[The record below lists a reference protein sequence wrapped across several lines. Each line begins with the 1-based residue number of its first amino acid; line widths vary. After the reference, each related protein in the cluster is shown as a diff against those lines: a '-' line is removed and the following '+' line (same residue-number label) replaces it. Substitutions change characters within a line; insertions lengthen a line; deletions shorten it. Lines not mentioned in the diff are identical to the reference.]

1 MPCTNSVA
9 SEDFAD
15 FIAPYFTA
23 PEEFMRSQGTDCID
37 FVNSTLAVVYVPL
50 STVTP
55 FTYTSYTYSAVPKL
69 YSLLDVTSMDTAG
82 ITAASELPV
91 LGNQGAGVIVGFVDT
106 GINYTDSLFR
116 NADGSTRIIG
126 IWDQTIEPTTALDT
140 GAFQDSDKPRSISEE
155 FNSEDSRNLNLSV
168 NSNSSTNSSNFDYIN
183 NGSLETAFDFPALYG
198 TQYTAAQINQAL
210 NSDDPASIVPTRDE
224 NGHGTF
230 LASIAAGNRDERAGF
245 SGAAP
250 RASIAMVKLKPA
262 KQYLRDFYLIQDG
275 TDAYQEN
282 DIMMGVS
289 YLYFL
294 ARKYSMP
301 LVVCIPLGTNMG
313 SHMGMSRLGQ
323 YLNQVSLSNGSAVIT
338 AAGNETGARH
348 HFRAVM
354 DADTDE
360 VTAELRVGEREAGFS
375 MELWA
380 EDVGVY
386 TVGFISPTGEVARE
400 ISVPLRGENTVSFL
414 LEQSQ
419 ITVYTQIADV
429 SAGSQFI
436 FMRFEKPMSG
446 IWRILIR
453 NSLDIR
459 ETFHLWLPVR
469 GFISDETYFLR
480 PDPDTIVT
488 DPGNA
493 QYPITVTAYDHTRN
507 SIYIHASR
515 GYSRSG
521 QIKPDLAAPGVNI
534 LGASASGRRLTR
546 MSGTSVSAAHLAG
559 AAAILLHWGVLDG
572 NYPYLNTPVL
582 KSIFVRGAQ
591 RNPALT
597 YPNREFGYGTLD
609 LYEAFLRLRNI

>member
-1 MPCTNSVA
+1 MSCTNSVA

-15 FIAPYFTA
+15 FIAPYFTT
-23 PEEFMRSQGTDCID
+23 PEEFIRSQGTDCID

-55 FTYTSYTYSAVPKL
+55 STYTSYTYSAVPKL
-69 YSLLDVTSMDTAG
+69 YSLLDVTSMDAAG
-82 ITAASELPV
+82 ITPAGELPV
-91 LGNQGAGVIVGFVDT
+91 LNNQGAGVIVGFVDT

-116 NADGSTRIIG
+116 NVDGSTRIIG
-126 IWDQTIEPTTALDT
+126 IWDQTNN
-140 GAFQDSDKPRSISEE
+140 SD
-155 FNSEDSRNLNLSV
+155 
-168 NSNSSTNSSNFDYIN
+168 NSNNIEN
-183 NGSLETAFDFPALYG
+183 ETAKPFSAFSALYG
-198 TQYTAAQINQAL
+198 TQYTAEEINLAL
-210 NSDDPASIVPTRDE
+210 NSDNPASIVPTRDE

-250 RASIAMVKLKPA
+250 QASIAMVKLKPA

-275 TDAYQEN
+275 AEAYQEN

-301 LVVCIPLGTNMG
+301 LVVCIPLGTNIG

-354 DADTDE
+354 DASTDE

-380 EDVGVY
+380 ENMGVY

-414 LEQSQ
+414 LEQTQ

-436 FMRFEKPMSG
+436 FMRFENPMSG

-459 ETFHLWLPVR
+459 ETFHIWLPVR

-480 PDPDTIVT
+480 PDPDTTIT

-493 QYPITVTAYDHTRN
+493 RYPITVTAYDHTKN

-515 GYSRSG
+515 GYSLSG
-521 QIKPDLAAPGVNI
+521 RIKPDLAAPGVNI
-534 LGASASGRRLTR
+534 LGASVSGRRLTR

-559 AAAILLHWGVLDG
+559 AAAILLNWGVLNA

-597 YPNREFGYGTLD
+597 YPNREFGYGTLN
-609 LYEAFLRLRNI
+609 LYEAFLHLRNL

>member
-1 MPCTNSVA
+1 MSCTNSVA

-15 FIAPYFTA
+15 FIAPYFTT
-23 PEEFMRSQGTDCID
+23 PEEFIRSQGTDCID

-55 FTYTSYTYSAVPKL
+55 STYTSYTYSAVPKL
-69 YSLLDVTSMDTAG
+69 YSLLDVTSMDAAG
-82 ITAASELPV
+82 ITPAGELPV
-91 LGNQGAGVIVGFVDT
+91 LNNQGAGVIVGFVDT

-116 NADGSTRIIG
+116 NVDGSTRIIG
-126 IWDQTIEPTTALDT
+126 IWDQTNN
-140 GAFQDSDKPRSISEE
+140 SD
-155 FNSEDSRNLNLSV
+155 
-168 NSNSSTNSSNFDYIN
+168 NSNNIEN
-183 NGSLETAFDFPALYG
+183 ETAKPFSAFSALYG
-198 TQYTAAQINQAL
+198 TQYTAEEINLAL
-210 NSDDPASIVPTRDE
+210 NSDNPASIVPTRDE

-250 RASIAMVKLKPA
+250 QASIAMVKLKPA

-275 TDAYQEN
+275 ADAYQEN

-380 EDVGVY
+380 ENMGAY

-414 LEQSQ
+414 LEQTQ

-429 SAGSQFI
+429 SSGSQFI
-436 FMRFEKPMSG
+436 FMRFETPMSG

-459 ETFHLWLPVR
+459 ETFHIWLPVR

-480 PDPDTIVT
+480 PDPDTIIT

-493 QYPITVTAYDHTRN
+493 RYPITVTAYDHTKN

-515 GYSRSG
+515 GYSLSG
-521 QIKPDLAAPGVNI
+521 RIKPDLAAPGVNI
-534 LGASASGRRLTR
+534 LGASVSGRRLTR

-559 AAAILLHWGVLDG
+559 AAAILLNWGVLNA

-597 YPNREFGYGTLD
+597 YPNREFGYGTLN
-609 LYEAFLRLRNI
+609 LYEAFLHLRNL

>member
-1 MPCTNSVA
+1 MSCTNSVA

-15 FIAPYFTA
+15 FIAPYFTT
-23 PEEFMRSQGTDCID
+23 PEEFIRSQGTDCID

-55 FTYTSYTYSAVPKL
+55 STYTSYTYSAVPKL
-69 YSLLDVTSMDTAG
+69 YSLLDVTSMDAAG
-82 ITAASELPV
+82 ITPAGELPV
-91 LGNQGAGVIVGFVDT
+91 LNNQGAGVIVGFVDT

-116 NADGSTRIIG
+116 NVDGSTRIIG
-126 IWDQTIEPTTALDT
+126 IWDQTNN
-140 GAFQDSDKPRSISEE
+140 SD
-155 FNSEDSRNLNLSV
+155 
-168 NSNSSTNSSNFDYIN
+168 NSNNIEN
-183 NGSLETAFDFPALYG
+183 ETVKPFSAFSALYG
-198 TQYTAAQINQAL
+198 TQYTAEEINLAL
-210 NSDDPASIVPTRDE
+210 NSDNPASIVPTRDE

-250 RASIAMVKLKPA
+250 QASIAMVKLKPA

-275 TDAYQEN
+275 AEAYQEN

-301 LVVCIPLGTNMG
+301 LVVCIPLGTNIG
-313 SHMGMSRLGQ
+313 CHMGMSRLGQ

-354 DADTDE
+354 DASTDE

-380 EDVGVY
+380 ENMGVY

-414 LEQSQ
+414 LEQTQ

-436 FMRFEKPMSG
+436 FMRFETPMSG

-469 GFISDETYFLR
+469 GFITDETYFLR
-480 PDPDTIVT
+480 PDPDTIIT

-493 QYPITVTAYDHTRN
+493 RYPITVTAYDHTKN

-515 GYSRSG
+515 GYSLSG
-521 QIKPDLAAPGVNI
+521 RIKPDLAAPGVNI
-534 LGASASGRRLTR
+534 LGASVSGRRLTR

-559 AAAILLHWGVLDG
+559 AAAILLNWGVLNA

-609 LYEAFLRLRNI
+609 LYEAFLHLRNL

>member
-1 MPCTNSVA
+1 MSCTNSVA

-15 FIAPYFTA
+15 FIAPYFTT
-23 PEEFMRSQGTDCID
+23 PEEFIRSQGTDCID

-55 FTYTSYTYSAVPKL
+55 STYTSYTYSAVPKL
-69 YSLLDVTSMDTAG
+69 YSLLDVTSMDAAG
-82 ITAASELPV
+82 ITPAGELPV
-91 LGNQGAGVIVGFVDT
+91 LNNQGAGVIVGFVDT

-116 NADGSTRIIG
+116 NVDGSTRIIG
-126 IWDQTIEPTTALDT
+126 IWDQTNN
-140 GAFQDSDKPRSISEE
+140 SD
-155 FNSEDSRNLNLSV
+155 
-168 NSNSSTNSSNFDYIN
+168 NSNNIEN
-183 NGSLETAFDFPALYG
+183 ETAKPFSAFSALYG
-198 TQYTAAQINQAL
+198 TQYTAEEINLAL
-210 NSDDPASIVPTRDE
+210 NSDNPASIVPTRDE

-250 RASIAMVKLKPA
+250 QASIAMVKLKPA

-275 TDAYQEN
+275 AEAYQEN

-380 EDVGVY
+380 ENMGAY

-414 LEQSQ
+414 LEQTQ

-436 FMRFEKPMSG
+436 FMRFENPMSG

-459 ETFHLWLPVR
+459 ETFHIWLPVR

-480 PDPDTIVT
+480 PDPDTIIT

-493 QYPITVTAYDHTRN
+493 RDPITVTSYDHTKN

-515 GYSRSG
+515 GYSLSG
-521 QIKPDLAAPGVNI
+521 RIKPDLAAPGVNI
-534 LGASASGRRLTR
+534 LGASVSGRRLTR

-559 AAAILLHWGVLDG
+559 AAAILLNWGVLNA

-597 YPNREFGYGTLD
+597 YPNREFGYGTLN
-609 LYEAFLRLRNI
+609 LYEAFLHLRNL

>member
-1 MPCTNSVA
+1 MSCTNSVA

-15 FIAPYFTA
+15 FIAPYFTT
-23 PEEFMRSQGTDCID
+23 PEEFIRSQGTDCID

-69 YSLLDVTSMDTAG
+69 YSLLDVTSMDAAG
-82 ITAASELPV
+82 ITTASGLPA

-106 GINYTDSLFR
+106 GINYMDPLFR
-116 NADGSTRIIG
+116 NVDGSTRIVG
-126 IWDQTIEPTTALDT
+126 IWDQTNN
-140 GAFQDSDKPRSISEE
+140 SD
-155 FNSEDSRNLNLSV
+155 
-168 NSNSSTNSSNFDYIN
+168 NSNNMENEAAKPFS
-183 NGSLETAFDFPALYG
+183 AFSALYG
-198 TQYTAAQINQAL
+198 TQYTAAQINLAL
-210 NSDDPASIVPTRDE
+210 NSDDPVSIVPTRDE

-230 LASIAAGNRDERAGF
+230 LASIAAGNRDERAEF

-262 KQYLRDFYLIQDG
+262 KQYLREFYLIQDG
-275 TDAYQEN
+275 AEAYQEN

-414 LEQSQ
+414 LEQTR

-436 FMRFEKPMSG
+436 FMRVENPMSG

-480 PDPDTIVT
+480 PDPDTIIT

-493 QYPITVTAYDHTRN
+493 QYPITVTAYDHTNN

-521 QIKPDLAAPGVNI
+521 RIKPDLAAPGVNI

-559 AAAILLHWGVLDG
+559 AAAILLNWGILDG

-609 LYEAFLRLRNI
+609 LYEAFLRLRNL

>member
-1 MPCTNSVA
+1 MSCTNSVA

-15 FIAPYFTA
+15 FIAPYFTT
-23 PEEFMRSQGTDCID
+23 PEEFIRSQGTDCID

-55 FTYTSYTYSAVPKL
+55 STYTSYTYSAVPKL
-69 YSLLDVTSMDTAG
+69 YSLLDVTSMDAAG
-82 ITAASELPV
+82 ITPAGELPV
-91 LGNQGAGVIVGFVDT
+91 LNNQGAGVIVGFVDT

-116 NADGSTRIIG
+116 NVDGSTRIIG
-126 IWDQTIEPTTALDT
+126 IWDQTNN
-140 GAFQDSDKPRSISEE
+140 SD
-155 FNSEDSRNLNLSV
+155 
-168 NSNSSTNSSNFDYIN
+168 NSNNIEN
-183 NGSLETAFDFPALYG
+183 ETAKPFSAFSALYG
-198 TQYTAAQINQAL
+198 TQYTAEEINLAL
-210 NSDDPASIVPTRDE
+210 NSDNPASIVPTRDE

-250 RASIAMVKLKPA
+250 QASIAMVKLKPA

-275 TDAYQEN
+275 AEAYQEN
-282 DIMMGVS
+282 DIIMGVS

-380 EDVGVY
+380 ENMGAY

-414 LEQSQ
+414 LEQTQ

-429 SAGSQFI
+429 SSGSQFI
-436 FMRFEKPMSG
+436 FMRFENPMSG

-459 ETFHLWLPVR
+459 ETFHIWLPVR

-480 PDPDTIVT
+480 PDPDTTIT

-493 QYPITVTAYDHTRN
+493 RYPITVTAYDHTKN

-515 GYSRSG
+515 GYSLSG
-521 QIKPDLAAPGVNI
+521 RIKPDLAAPGVNI
-534 LGASASGRRLTR
+534 LGASVSGRRLTR

-559 AAAILLHWGVLDG
+559 AAAILLNWGVLNA

-597 YPNREFGYGTLD
+597 YPNREFGYGTLN
-609 LYEAFLRLRNI
+609 LYEAFLHLRNL

>member
-1 MPCTNSVA
+1 MSCTNSVA

-15 FIAPYFTA
+15 FIAPYFTT
-23 PEEFMRSQGTDCID
+23 PEEFIRSQGTDCID

-69 YSLLDVTSMDTAG
+69 YSLLDVTSMDAAG
-82 ITAASELPV
+82 ITTASGLPA

-106 GINYTDSLFR
+106 GINYMDPLFR
-116 NADGSTRIIG
+116 NVDGSTRIVG
-126 IWDQTIEPTTALDT
+126 IWDQTNN
-140 GAFQDSDKPRSISEE
+140 SD
-155 FNSEDSRNLNLSV
+155 
-168 NSNSSTNSSNFDYIN
+168 NSNNMENEAAKPFS
-183 NGSLETAFDFPALYG
+183 AFSALYG
-198 TQYTAAQINQAL
+198 TQYTAEEINLAL
-210 NSDDPASIVPTRDE
+210 NSDNPASIVPTRDE

-250 RASIAMVKLKPA
+250 QASIAMVKLKPA

-275 TDAYQEN
+275 AEAYQEN

-348 HFRAVM
+348 HFQAVM

-380 EDVGVY
+380 ADVGVY
-386 TVGFISPTGEVARE
+386 TVGFISPTGEVTRG

-414 LEQSQ
+414 LEQTR

-436 FMRFEKPMSG
+436 FMRFENPMSG
-446 IWRILIR
+446 IWRILIQ

-459 ETFHLWLPVR
+459 ETFHLRLPVR

-480 PDPDTIVT
+480 PNPDTIIT

-534 LGASASGRRLTR
+534 LGASSSGRRLTR

-559 AAAILLHWGVLDG
+559 AAAILLNWGILDG

-597 YPNREFGYGTLD
+597 YPNREFGYGMLD
-609 LYEAFLRLRNI
+609 LYEAFLRLRNL

>member
-1 MPCTNSVA
+1 MSCTNSVA

-15 FIAPYFTA
+15 FIAPYFTT
-23 PEEFMRSQGTDCID
+23 PEEFIRSQGTDCID

-55 FTYTSYTYSAVPKL
+55 STYTSYTYSAVPKL
-69 YSLLDVTSMDTAG
+69 YSLLDVTSMDAAG
-82 ITAASELPV
+82 ITAAGELPV
-91 LGNQGAGVIVGFVDT
+91 LNNQGAGVIVGFVDT

-116 NADGSTRIIG
+116 NVDGSTRIIG
-126 IWDQTIEPTTALDT
+126 IWDQTNN
-140 GAFQDSDKPRSISEE
+140 SD
-155 FNSEDSRNLNLSV
+155 
-168 NSNSSTNSSNFDYIN
+168 NSNNIEN
-183 NGSLETAFDFPALYG
+183 ETAKPFSAFSALYG
-198 TQYTAAQINQAL
+198 TQYTAEEINLAL
-210 NSDDPASIVPTRDE
+210 NSDNPASIVPTRDE

-250 RASIAMVKLKPA
+250 QASIAMVKLKPA
-262 KQYLRDFYLIQDG
+262 KQYLRDFYLIRDG
-275 TDAYQEN
+275 ADAYQEN

-354 DADTDE
+354 DASTDE

-380 EDVGVY
+380 ENMGVY

-414 LEQSQ
+414 LEQTQ

-436 FMRFEKPMSG
+436 FMRFENPMSG

-459 ETFHLWLPVR
+459 ETFHIWLPVR

-480 PDPDTIVT
+480 PDPDTIIT

-493 QYPITVTAYDHTRN
+493 RYPITVTAYDHTKN

-515 GYSRSG
+515 GYSLSG
-521 QIKPDLAAPGVNI
+521 RIKPDLAAPGVNI
-534 LGASASGRRLTR
+534 LGASVSGRRLTR

-559 AAAILLHWGVLDG
+559 AAAILLNWGVLNA

-597 YPNREFGYGTLD
+597 YPNREFGYGTLN
-609 LYEAFLRLRNI
+609 LYEAFLHLRNL

>member
-1 MPCTNSVA
+1 MSCTNSVA

-15 FIAPYFTA
+15 FIAPYFTT
-23 PEEFMRSQGTDCID
+23 PEEFIRSQGTDCID

-55 FTYTSYTYSAVPKL
+55 STYTSYTYSAVPKL
-69 YSLLDVTSMDTAG
+69 YSLLDVTSMDAAG
-82 ITAASELPV
+82 ITPAGELPV
-91 LGNQGAGVIVGFVDT
+91 LNNQGSGVIVGFVDT

-116 NADGSTRIIG
+116 NVDGSTRIIG
-126 IWDQTIEPTTALDT
+126 IWDQTNN
-140 GAFQDSDKPRSISEE
+140 SD
-155 FNSEDSRNLNLSV
+155 
-168 NSNSSTNSSNFDYIN
+168 NSNNIEN
-183 NGSLETAFDFPALYG
+183 ETAKPFSAFSALYG
-198 TQYTAAQINQAL
+198 TQYTAEEINLAL
-210 NSDDPASIVPTRDE
+210 NSDNPASIVPTRDE

-250 RASIAMVKLKPA
+250 QASIAMVKLKPA

-275 TDAYQEN
+275 AEAYQEN

-380 EDVGVY
+380 ENMGAY

-414 LEQSQ
+414 LEQTQ

-429 SAGSQFI
+429 SSGSQFI
-436 FMRFEKPMSG
+436 FMRFENPMSG

-469 GFISDETYFLR
+469 GFITDETYFLR
-480 PDPDTIVT
+480 PDPDTTIT

-493 QYPITVTAYDHTRN
+493 RYPITVTAYDHTKN

-515 GYSRSG
+515 GYSLSG
-521 QIKPDLAAPGVNI
+521 RIKPDLAAPGVNI
-534 LGASASGRRLTR
+534 LGASVSGRRLTR

-559 AAAILLHWGVLDG
+559 AAAILLNWGVLNA

-597 YPNREFGYGTLD
+597 YPNREFGYGTLN
-609 LYEAFLRLRNI
+609 LYEAFLHLRNL

>member
-1 MPCTNSVA
+1 MSCTNSVA
-9 SEDFAD
+9 SEDFAE
-15 FIAPYFTA
+15 FIAPYFTT
-23 PEEFMRSQGTDCID
+23 PEEFIRSQGTDCID

-55 FTYTSYTYSAVPKL
+55 STYTSYTYSAVPKL
-69 YSLLDVTSMDTAG
+69 YSLLDVTSMDAAG
-82 ITAASELPV
+82 ITPAGELPV
-91 LGNQGAGVIVGFVDT
+91 LNNQGAGVIVGFVDT

-116 NADGSTRIIG
+116 NVDGSTRIIG
-126 IWDQTIEPTTALDT
+126 IWDQTNN
-140 GAFQDSDKPRSISEE
+140 SD
-155 FNSEDSRNLNLSV
+155 
-168 NSNSSTNSSNFDYIN
+168 NSNNIEN
-183 NGSLETAFDFPALYG
+183 ETAKPFSAFSALYG
-198 TQYTAAQINQAL
+198 TQYTAEEINLAL
-210 NSDDPASIVPTRDE
+210 NSDNPASIVPTRDE

-250 RASIAMVKLKPA
+250 QASIAMVKLKPA

-275 TDAYQEN
+275 AEAYQEN

-380 EDVGVY
+380 ENMGAY

-414 LEQSQ
+414 LEQTQ

-429 SAGSQFI
+429 SSGSQFI
-436 FMRFEKPMSG
+436 FMRFENPMSG

-459 ETFHLWLPVR
+459 ETFHIWLPVR

-480 PDPDTIVT
+480 PDPDTTIT

-493 QYPITVTAYDHTRN
+493 RYPITVTAYDHTKN

-515 GYSRSG
+515 GYSLSG
-521 QIKPDLAAPGVNI
+521 RIKPDLAAPGVNI
-534 LGASASGRRLTR
+534 LGASVSGRRLIR

-559 AAAILLHWGVLDG
+559 AAAILLNWGVLNA

-597 YPNREFGYGTLD
+597 YPNREFGYGTLN
-609 LYEAFLRLRNI
+609 LYEAFLHLRNL

>member
-1 MPCTNSVA
+1 MSCTNSVA

-15 FIAPYFTA
+15 FIAPYFTT
-23 PEEFMRSQGTDCID
+23 PEEFIRSQGTDCID

-55 FTYTSYTYSAVPKL
+55 STYTSYTYSAVPKL
-69 YSLLDVTSMDTAG
+69 YSLLDVTSMDAAG
-82 ITAASELPV
+82 ITPAGELPV
-91 LGNQGAGVIVGFVDT
+91 LNNQGAGVIVGFVDT

-116 NADGSTRIIG
+116 NVDGSTRIIG
-126 IWDQTIEPTTALDT
+126 IWDQTNN
-140 GAFQDSDKPRSISEE
+140 SD
-155 FNSEDSRNLNLSV
+155 
-168 NSNSSTNSSNFDYIN
+168 NSNNIEN
-183 NGSLETAFDFPALYG
+183 ETAKPFSAFSALYG
-198 TQYTAAQINQAL
+198 TQYTAEEINLAL
-210 NSDDPASIVPTRDE
+210 NSDNPASIVPTRDE

-250 RASIAMVKLKPA
+250 QASIAMVKLKPA

-275 TDAYQEN
+275 AEAYQEN

-301 LVVCIPLGTNMG
+301 LVVCIPLGTNIG

-354 DADTDE
+354 DASTDE

-380 EDVGVY
+380 ENMGVY

-414 LEQSQ
+414 LEQTQ

-436 FMRFEKPMSG
+436 FMRFENPMSG

-459 ETFHLWLPVR
+459 ETFHIWLPVR

-480 PDPDTIVT
+480 PDPDTTIT

-493 QYPITVTAYDHTRN
+493 RYPITVTAYDHTKN

-515 GYSRSG
+515 GYSLSG
-521 QIKPDLAAPGVNI
+521 RIKPDLAAPGVNI
-534 LGASASGRRLTR
+534 LGASVSGRRLIR

-559 AAAILLHWGVLDG
+559 AAAILLNWGVLNA

-597 YPNREFGYGTLD
+597 YPNREFGYGTLN
-609 LYEAFLRLRNI
+609 LYEAFLHLRNL

>member
-1 MPCTNSVA
+1 MSCTNSVA

-15 FIAPYFTA
+15 FIAPYFTT
-23 PEEFMRSQGTDCID
+23 PEEFIRSQGTDCID

-55 FTYTSYTYSAVPKL
+55 STYTSYTYSAVPKL
-69 YSLLDVTSMDTAG
+69 YSLLDVTSMDAAG
-82 ITAASELPV
+82 ITPAGELPV
-91 LGNQGAGVIVGFVDT
+91 LNNQGAGVIVGFVDT

-116 NADGSTRIIG
+116 NVDGSTRIIG
-126 IWDQTIEPTTALDT
+126 IWDQTNN
-140 GAFQDSDKPRSISEE
+140 SD
-155 FNSEDSRNLNLSV
+155 
-168 NSNSSTNSSNFDYIN
+168 NSNNIEN
-183 NGSLETAFDFPALYG
+183 ETVKPFSAFSALYG
-198 TQYTAAQINQAL
+198 TQYTADEINLAL
-210 NSDDPASIVPTRDE
+210 NSDNPASIVPTRDE

-250 RASIAMVKLKPA
+250 QASIAMVKLKPA

-275 TDAYQEN
+275 AEAYQEN

-301 LVVCIPLGTNMG
+301 LVVCIPLGTNIG

-354 DADTDE
+354 DARTDE

-380 EDVGVY
+380 ENMGVY

-414 LEQSQ
+414 LEQTQ

-436 FMRFEKPMSG
+436 FMRFENPMSG

-469 GFISDETYFLR
+469 GFITDETYFLR
-480 PDPDTIVT
+480 PDPDTIIT

-493 QYPITVTAYDHTRN
+493 RYPITVTAYDHTKN

-515 GYSRSG
+515 GYSLSG
-521 QIKPDLAAPGVNI
+521 RIKPDLAAPGVNI
-534 LGASASGRRLTR
+534 LGASVSGRRLTR

-559 AAAILLHWGVLDG
+559 AAAILLNWGVLNA

-609 LYEAFLRLRNI
+609 LYEAFLHLRNL

>member
-1 MPCTNSVA
+1 MSCTYSVA

-15 FIAPYFTA
+15 FIAPYFTT
-23 PEEFMRSQGTDCID
+23 PEEFIRSQGTDCID

-55 FTYTSYTYSAVPKL
+55 STYTSYTYSAVPKL
-69 YSLLDVTSMDTAG
+69 YSLLDVTSMDAAG
-82 ITAASELPV
+82 ITPAGELPV
-91 LGNQGAGVIVGFVDT
+91 LNNQGAGVIVGFVDT

-116 NADGSTRIIG
+116 NVDGSTRIIG
-126 IWDQTIEPTTALDT
+126 IWDQTNN
-140 GAFQDSDKPRSISEE
+140 SD
-155 FNSEDSRNLNLSV
+155 
-168 NSNSSTNSSNFDYIN
+168 NSNNIEN
-183 NGSLETAFDFPALYG
+183 ETVKPFSAFSALYG
-198 TQYTAAQINQAL
+198 TQYTAEEINLAL
-210 NSDDPASIVPTRDE
+210 NSDNPASIVPTRDE

-250 RASIAMVKLKPA
+250 QASIAMVKLKPA

-275 TDAYQEN
+275 ADAYQEN

-380 EDVGVY
+380 ENMGVY

-414 LEQSQ
+414 LEQTQ

-436 FMRFEKPMSG
+436 FMRFENPMSG

-469 GFISDETYFLR
+469 GFITDETYFLR
-480 PDPDTIVT
+480 PDPDTTIT

-493 QYPITVTAYDHTRN
+493 RYPITVTAYDHTKN

-515 GYSRSG
+515 GYSLSG
-521 QIKPDLAAPGVNI
+521 RIKPDLAAPGVNI
-534 LGASASGRRLTR
+534 LGASVSGRRLTR

-559 AAAILLHWGVLDG
+559 AAAILLNWGVLNA

-597 YPNREFGYGTLD
+597 YPNREFGYGTLN
-609 LYEAFLRLRNI
+609 LYEAFLHLRNL

>member
-1 MPCTNSVA
+1 MSCTNSVA

-15 FIAPYFTA
+15 FIAPYFTT
-23 PEEFMRSQGTDCID
+23 PEEFIRSQGTDCID

-55 FTYTSYTYSAVPKL
+55 STYTSYTYSAVPKL
-69 YSLLDVTSMDTAG
+69 YSLLDVTSMDAAG
-82 ITAASELPV
+82 ITPAGELPV
-91 LGNQGAGVIVGFVDT
+91 LNNQGAGVIVGFVDT

-116 NADGSTRIIG
+116 NVDGSTRIIG
-126 IWDQTIEPTTALDT
+126 IWDQTNN
-140 GAFQDSDKPRSISEE
+140 SD
-155 FNSEDSRNLNLSV
+155 
-168 NSNSSTNSSNFDYIN
+168 NSNNIEN
-183 NGSLETAFDFPALYG
+183 ETVKPFSAFSALYG
-198 TQYTAAQINQAL
+198 TQYTAEEINLAL
-210 NSDDPASIVPTRDE
+210 NSDNPASIVPTRDE

-250 RASIAMVKLKPA
+250 QASIAMVKLKPA

-275 TDAYQEN
+275 AEAYQEN

-354 DADTDE
+354 DASTDE

-380 EDVGVY
+380 ENMGVY

-414 LEQSQ
+414 LEQTQ

-436 FMRFEKPMSG
+436 FMRFETPMSG

-469 GFISDETYFLR
+469 GFITDETYFLR
-480 PDPDTIVT
+480 PDPDTIIT

-493 QYPITVTAYDHTRN
+493 RYPITVTAYDHTKN

-515 GYSRSG
+515 GYSLSG
-521 QIKPDLAAPGVNI
+521 RIKPDLAAPGVNI
-534 LGASASGRRLTR
+534 LGASVSGRRLTR

-559 AAAILLHWGVLDG
+559 AAAILLNWGVLNA

-609 LYEAFLRLRNI
+609 LYEAFLHLRNL

>member
-1 MPCTNSVA
+1 MSCTNSVA

-15 FIAPYFTA
+15 FIAPYFTT
-23 PEEFMRSQGTDCID
+23 PEEFIRSQGTDCID

-55 FTYTSYTYSAVPKL
+55 STYTSYTYSAVPKL
-69 YSLLDVTSMDTAG
+69 YSLLDVTSMDAAG
-82 ITAASELPV
+82 ITAAGELPV
-91 LGNQGAGVIVGFVDT
+91 LNNQGAGVIVGFVDT

-116 NADGSTRIIG
+116 NVDGSTRIIG
-126 IWDQTIEPTTALDT
+126 IWDQTNN
-140 GAFQDSDKPRSISEE
+140 SD
-155 FNSEDSRNLNLSV
+155 
-168 NSNSSTNSSNFDYIN
+168 NSNNIEN
-183 NGSLETAFDFPALYG
+183 ETAKPFSAFSALYG
-198 TQYTAAQINQAL
+198 TQYTAEEINLAL
-210 NSDDPASIVPTRDE
+210 NSDNPASIVPTRDE

-250 RASIAMVKLKPA
+250 QASIAMVKLKPA
-262 KQYLRDFYLIQDG
+262 KQYLRDFYLIRDG
-275 TDAYQEN
+275 ADAYQEN

-380 EDVGVY
+380 ENMGAY

-400 ISVPLRGENTVSFL
+400 ISVPLRGENTVFFL
-414 LEQSQ
+414 LEQTQ

-436 FMRFEKPMSG
+436 FMRFENPMSG

-459 ETFHLWLPVR
+459 ETFHIWLPVR

-480 PDPDTIVT
+480 PDPDTIIT

-493 QYPITVTAYDHTRN
+493 RYPITVTAYDHTKN

-515 GYSRSG
+515 GYSLSG
-521 QIKPDLAAPGVNI
+521 RIKPDLAAPGVNI
-534 LGASASGRRLTR
+534 LGASVSGRRLTR

-559 AAAILLHWGVLDG
+559 AAAILLNWGVLNA

-597 YPNREFGYGTLD
+597 YPNREFGYGTLN
-609 LYEAFLRLRNI
+609 LYEAFLHLRNL

>member
-1 MPCTNSVA
+1 MSCTNSVA

-15 FIAPYFTA
+15 FIAPYFTT
-23 PEEFMRSQGTDCID
+23 PEEFIRSQGTDCID

-55 FTYTSYTYSAVPKL
+55 STYTSYTYSAVPKL
-69 YSLLDVTSMDTAG
+69 YSLLDVTSMDAAG
-82 ITAASELPV
+82 ITPAGELPV
-91 LGNQGAGVIVGFVDT
+91 LNNQGAGVIVGFVDT

-116 NADGSTRIIG
+116 NVDGSTRIIG
-126 IWDQTIEPTTALDT
+126 IWDQTNN
-140 GAFQDSDKPRSISEE
+140 SD
-155 FNSEDSRNLNLSV
+155 
-168 NSNSSTNSSNFDYIN
+168 NSNNIEN
-183 NGSLETAFDFPALYG
+183 ETVKPFSAFSALYG
-198 TQYTAAQINQAL
+198 TQYTAEEINLAL
-210 NSDDPASIVPTRDE
+210 NSDNPASIVPTRDE

-250 RASIAMVKLKPA
+250 QASIAMVKLKPA

-275 TDAYQEN
+275 AEAYQEN

-301 LVVCIPLGTNMG
+301 LVVCIPLGTNIG

-354 DADTDE
+354 DASTDE

-380 EDVGVY
+380 ENMGVY

-414 LEQSQ
+414 LEQTQ

-429 SAGSQFI
+429 SSGSQFI
-436 FMRFEKPMSG
+436 FMRFENPMSG

-459 ETFHLWLPVR
+459 ETFHIWLPVR

-480 PDPDTIVT
+480 PDPDTTIT

-493 QYPITVTAYDHTRN
+493 RYPITVTAYDHTKN

-515 GYSRSG
+515 GYSLSG

-534 LGASASGRRLTR
+534 LGASVSGRRLTR

-559 AAAILLHWGVLDG
+559 AAAILLNWGVLNA

-609 LYEAFLRLRNI
+609 LYEAFLHLRNL

>member
-1 MPCTNSVA
+1 MSCTNSVA

-15 FIAPYFTA
+15 FIAPYFTT
-23 PEEFMRSQGTDCID
+23 PEEFIRSQGTDCID

-55 FTYTSYTYSAVPKL
+55 STYTSYTYSAVPKL
-69 YSLLDVTSMDTAG
+69 YSLLDVTSMDAAG
-82 ITAASELPV
+82 ITPAGELPV
-91 LGNQGAGVIVGFVDT
+91 LNNQGAGVIVGFVDT

-116 NADGSTRIIG
+116 NVDGSTRIIG
-126 IWDQTIEPTTALDT
+126 IWDQTNN
-140 GAFQDSDKPRSISEE
+140 SD
-155 FNSEDSRNLNLSV
+155 
-168 NSNSSTNSSNFDYIN
+168 NSNNIEN
-183 NGSLETAFDFPALYG
+183 ETAKPFSAFSALYG
-198 TQYTAAQINQAL
+198 TQYTAEEINLAL
-210 NSDDPASIVPTRDE
+210 NSDNPASIVPTRDE

-250 RASIAMVKLKPA
+250 QASIAMVKLKPA

-275 TDAYQEN
+275 ADAYQEN

-380 EDVGVY
+380 ENMGAY

-414 LEQSQ
+414 LEQTQ

-429 SAGSQFI
+429 SSGSQFI
-436 FMRFEKPMSG
+436 FMRFETPMSG

-459 ETFHLWLPVR
+459 ETFHIWLPVR

-480 PDPDTIVT
+480 PDPDTIIT

-493 QYPITVTAYDHTRN
+493 WYPITVTAYDHTKN

-515 GYSRSG
+515 GYSLSG
-521 QIKPDLAAPGVNI
+521 RIKPDLAAPGVNI
-534 LGASASGRRLTR
+534 LGASVSGRRLTR

-559 AAAILLHWGVLDG
+559 AAAILLNWGVLNA

-597 YPNREFGYGTLD
+597 YPNREFGYGTLN
-609 LYEAFLRLRNI
+609 LYEAFLHLRNL

>member
-1 MPCTNSVA
+1 MSCTNSVA

-15 FIAPYFTA
+15 FIAPYFTT
-23 PEEFMRSQGTDCID
+23 PEEFIRSQGTDCID

-55 FTYTSYTYSAVPKL
+55 STYTSYTYSAVPKL
-69 YSLLDVTSMDTAG
+69 YSLLDVTSMDAAG
-82 ITAASELPV
+82 ITPAGELPV
-91 LGNQGAGVIVGFVDT
+91 LNNQGAGVIVGFVDT

-116 NADGSTRIIG
+116 NVDGSTRIIG
-126 IWDQTIEPTTALDT
+126 IWDQTNN
-140 GAFQDSDKPRSISEE
+140 SD
-155 FNSEDSRNLNLSV
+155 
-168 NSNSSTNSSNFDYIN
+168 NSNNIEN
-183 NGSLETAFDFPALYG
+183 ETAKPFSAFSALYG
-198 TQYTAAQINQAL
+198 TQYTAEEINLAL
-210 NSDDPASIVPTRDE
+210 NSDNPASIVPTRDE

-250 RASIAMVKLKPA
+250 QASIAMVKLKPA
-262 KQYLRDFYLIQDG
+262 KQYLRDFYLIRDG
-275 TDAYQEN
+275 ADAYQEN

-380 EDVGVY
+380 ENIGAY

-414 LEQSQ
+414 LEQTQ

-429 SAGSQFI
+429 SSGSQFI
-436 FMRFEKPMSG
+436 FMRFENPMSG

-459 ETFHLWLPVR
+459 ETFHIWLPVR

-480 PDPDTIVT
+480 PDPDTIIT

-493 QYPITVTAYDHTRN
+493 RYPITVTAYDHTKN

-515 GYSRSG
+515 GYSLSG
-521 QIKPDLAAPGVNI
+521 RIKPDLAAPGVNI
-534 LGASASGRRLTR
+534 LGASVSGRRLTR

-559 AAAILLHWGVLDG
+559 AAAILLNWGVLNA

-597 YPNREFGYGTLD
+597 YPNREFGYGTLN
-609 LYEAFLRLRNI
+609 LYEAFLHLRNL

>member
-1 MPCTNSVA
+1 MSCTNSVA

-15 FIAPYFTA
+15 FIAPYFTT
-23 PEEFMRSQGTDCID
+23 PEEFIRSQGTDCID

-55 FTYTSYTYSAVPKL
+55 STYTSYTYSAVPKL
-69 YSLLDVTSMDTAG
+69 YSLLDVTSMDAAG
-82 ITAASELPV
+82 ITPAGELPV
-91 LGNQGAGVIVGFVDT
+91 LNNQGAGVIVGFVDT

-116 NADGSTRIIG
+116 NVDGSTRIIG
-126 IWDQTIEPTTALDT
+126 IWDQTNN
-140 GAFQDSDKPRSISEE
+140 SD
-155 FNSEDSRNLNLSV
+155 
-168 NSNSSTNSSNFDYIN
+168 NSNNIEN
-183 NGSLETAFDFPALYG
+183 ETAKPFSAFSALYG
-198 TQYTAAQINQAL
+198 TQYTAEEINLAL
-210 NSDDPASIVPTRDE
+210 NSDNPASIVPTRDE

-250 RASIAMVKLKPA
+250 QASIAMVKLKPA

-275 TDAYQEN
+275 AEAYQEN

-380 EDVGVY
+380 ENMGAY

-414 LEQSQ
+414 LEQTQ

-429 SAGSQFI
+429 SSGSQFI
-436 FMRFEKPMSG
+436 FMRFENPMSG

-459 ETFHLWLPVR
+459 ETFHIWLPVR
-469 GFISDETYFLR
+469 GFITDETYFLR
-480 PDPDTIVT
+480 PDPDTIIT

-493 QYPITVTAYDHTRN
+493 RYPITVTAYDHTKN

-515 GYSRSG
+515 GYSLSG
-521 QIKPDLAAPGVNI
+521 RIKPDLAAPGVNI
-534 LGASASGRRLTR
+534 LGASVSGRRLTR

-559 AAAILLHWGVLDG
+559 AAAILLNWGVLNA

-597 YPNREFGYGTLD
+597 YPNREFGYGTLN
-609 LYEAFLRLRNI
+609 LYEAFLHLRNL

>member
-1 MPCTNSVA
+1 MSCTNSVA

-15 FIAPYFTA
+15 FIAPYFTT
-23 PEEFMRSQGTDCID
+23 PEEFIRSQGTDCID

-55 FTYTSYTYSAVPKL
+55 STYTSYTYSAVPKL
-69 YSLLDVTSMDTAG
+69 YSLLDVTSMDAAG
-82 ITAASELPV
+82 ITPAGELPV
-91 LGNQGAGVIVGFVDT
+91 LNNQGAGVIVGFVDT

-116 NADGSTRIIG
+116 NVDGSTRIIG
-126 IWDQTIEPTTALDT
+126 IWDQTNN
-140 GAFQDSDKPRSISEE
+140 SD
-155 FNSEDSRNLNLSV
+155 
-168 NSNSSTNSSNFDYIN
+168 NSNNIEN
-183 NGSLETAFDFPALYG
+183 ETVKPFSAFSALYG
-198 TQYTAAQINQAL
+198 TQYTAEEINLAL
-210 NSDDPASIVPTRDE
+210 NSDNPASIVPTRDE

-250 RASIAMVKLKPA
+250 QASIAMVKLKPA

-275 TDAYQEN
+275 ADAYQEN

-380 EDVGVY
+380 ENMGVY

-414 LEQSQ
+414 LEQTQ

-436 FMRFEKPMSG
+436 FMRFENPMSG

-469 GFISDETYFLR
+469 GFITDETYFLR
-480 PDPDTIVT
+480 PDPDTTIT

-493 QYPITVTAYDHTRN
+493 RYPITVTAYDHTKN

-515 GYSRSG
+515 GYSLSG
-521 QIKPDLAAPGVNI
+521 RIKPDLAAPGVNI
-534 LGASASGRRLTR
+534 LGASVSGRRLTR

-559 AAAILLHWGVLDG
+559 AAAILLNWGVLNA

-609 LYEAFLRLRNI
+609 LYEAFLHLRNL

>member
-1 MPCTNSVA
+1 MSCTNSVA

-15 FIAPYFTA
+15 FIAPYFTT
-23 PEEFMRSQGTDCID
+23 PEEFIRSQGTDCID

-55 FTYTSYTYSAVPKL
+55 STYTSYTYSAVPKL
-69 YSLLDVTSMDTAG
+69 YSLLDVTSMDAAG
-82 ITAASELPV
+82 ITPAGELPV
-91 LGNQGAGVIVGFVDT
+91 LNNQGAGVIVGFVDT

-126 IWDQTIEPTTALDT
+126 IWDQTNN
-140 GAFQDSDKPRSISEE
+140 SD
-155 FNSEDSRNLNLSV
+155 
-168 NSNSSTNSSNFDYIN
+168 NSNNIEN
-183 NGSLETAFDFPALYG
+183 ETAKPFSAFSALYG
-198 TQYTAAQINQAL
+198 TQYTAEEINLAL
-210 NSDDPASIVPTRDE
+210 NSDNPASIVPTRDE

-250 RASIAMVKLKPA
+250 QASIAMVKLKPA
-262 KQYLRDFYLIQDG
+262 KQYLRDFYLIRDG
-275 TDAYQEN
+275 ADAYQEN

-380 EDVGVY
+380 ENMGAY

-414 LEQSQ
+414 LEQTQ

-429 SAGSQFI
+429 SSGSQFI
-436 FMRFEKPMSG
+436 FMRFENPMSG

-459 ETFHLWLPVR
+459 ETFHIWLPVR

-480 PDPDTIVT
+480 PDPDTIIT

-493 QYPITVTAYDHTRN
+493 RYLITVTAYDHTKN

-515 GYSRSG
+515 GYSLSG
-521 QIKPDLAAPGVNI
+521 RIKPDLAAPGVNI
-534 LGASASGRRLTR
+534 LGASVSGRRLTR

-559 AAAILLHWGVLDG
+559 AAAILLNWGVLNA

-597 YPNREFGYGTLD
+597 YPNREFGYGTLN
-609 LYEAFLRLRNI
+609 LYEAFLHLRNL

>member
-1 MPCTNSVA
+1 MSCTNSVA

-15 FIAPYFTA
+15 FIAPYFTT
-23 PEEFMRSQGTDCID
+23 PEEFIRSQGTDCID

-55 FTYTSYTYSAVPKL
+55 STYTSYTYSAVPKL
-69 YSLLDVTSMDTAG
+69 YSLLDVTSMDAAG
-82 ITAASELPV
+82 ITPAGELPV
-91 LGNQGAGVIVGFVDT
+91 LNNQGAGVIVGFVDT

-116 NADGSTRIIG
+116 NVDGSTRIIG
-126 IWDQTIEPTTALDT
+126 IWDQTNN
-140 GAFQDSDKPRSISEE
+140 SD
-155 FNSEDSRNLNLSV
+155 
-168 NSNSSTNSSNFDYIN
+168 NSNNIEN
-183 NGSLETAFDFPALYG
+183 ETAKPFSAFSALYG
-198 TQYTAAQINQAL
+198 TQYTAEEINLAL
-210 NSDDPASIVPTRDE
+210 NSDNPASIVPTRDE

-250 RASIAMVKLKPA
+250 QASIAMVKLKPA
-262 KQYLRDFYLIQDG
+262 KQYLRDFYLIRDG
-275 TDAYQEN
+275 AEAYQEN

-354 DADTDE
+354 DASTDE

-380 EDVGVY
+380 ENMGVY

-414 LEQSQ
+414 LEQTQ

-436 FMRFEKPMSG
+436 FMRFENPMSG

-469 GFISDETYFLR
+469 GFITDETYFLR
-480 PDPDTIVT
+480 PDPDTIIT

-493 QYPITVTAYDHTRN
+493 RYPITVTAYDHTKN

-515 GYSRSG
+515 GYSLSG
-521 QIKPDLAAPGVNI
+521 RIKPDLAAPGVNI
-534 LGASASGRRLTR
+534 LGASVSGRRLTR

-559 AAAILLHWGVLDG
+559 AAAILLNWGVLNA

-597 YPNREFGYGTLD
+597 YPNREFGYGTLN
-609 LYEAFLRLRNI
+609 LYEAFLHLRNL

>member
-1 MPCTNSVA
+1 MSCTNSVA

-15 FIAPYFTA
+15 FIAPYFTT
-23 PEEFMRSQGTDCID
+23 PEEFIRSQGTDCID

-50 STVTP
+50 STVIP

-69 YSLLDVTSMDTAG
+69 YSLLDVTSMDAAG
-82 ITAASELPV
+82 ITTASGLPA

-106 GINYTDSLFR
+106 GINYMDPLFR
-116 NADGSTRIIG
+116 NVDGSTRIVG
-126 IWDQTIEPTTALDT
+126 IWDQTIQPSSDENEAAKPFS
-140 GAFQDSDKPRSISEE
+140 AFS
-155 FNSEDSRNLNLSV
+155 
-168 NSNSSTNSSNFDYIN
+168 
-183 NGSLETAFDFPALYG
+183 ALYG
-198 TQYTAAQINQAL
+198 TQYTAAQINLAL
-210 NSDDPASIVPTRDE
+210 NSDDPVSIVPTRDE

-230 LASIAAGNRDERAGF
+230 LASIAAGNRDERAEF

-262 KQYLRDFYLIQDG
+262 KQYLREFYLIQDG
-275 TDAYQEN
+275 AEAYQEN
-282 DIMMGVS
+282 DIIMGVS

-386 TVGFISPTGEVARE
+386 TVGFISPTGEVTRG

-414 LEQSQ
+414 LEQTR

-436 FMRFEKPMSG
+436 FMRFENPMSG
-446 IWRILIR
+446 IWRILIQ

-480 PDPDTIVT
+480 PNPDTIIT

-534 LGASASGRRLTR
+534 LGASSSGRRLTR

-559 AAAILLHWGVLDG
+559 AAAILLNWGILDG

-597 YPNREFGYGTLD
+597 YPNREFGYGMLD
-609 LYEAFLRLRNI
+609 LYEAFLRLRNL

>member
-1 MPCTNSVA
+1 MSCTNSVA

-15 FIAPYFTA
+15 FIAPYFTT
-23 PEEFMRSQGTDCID
+23 PEEFIRSQGTDCID

-55 FTYTSYTYSAVPKL
+55 STYTSYTYSAVPKL
-69 YSLLDVTSMDTAG
+69 YSLLDVTSMDAAG
-82 ITAASELPV
+82 ITPAGELPV
-91 LGNQGAGVIVGFVDT
+91 LNTQGAGVIVGFVDT

-116 NADGSTRIIG
+116 NVDGSTRIIG
-126 IWDQTIEPTTALDT
+126 IWDQTNN
-140 GAFQDSDKPRSISEE
+140 SD
-155 FNSEDSRNLNLSV
+155 
-168 NSNSSTNSSNFDYIN
+168 NSNNIEN
-183 NGSLETAFDFPALYG
+183 ETVKPFSAFSALYG
-198 TQYTAAQINQAL
+198 TQYTAEEINLAL
-210 NSDDPASIVPTRDE
+210 NSDNPASIVPTRDE

-250 RASIAMVKLKPA
+250 QASIAMVKLKPA

-275 TDAYQEN
+275 AEAYQEN

-301 LVVCIPLGTNMG
+301 LVVCIPLGTNIG

-354 DADTDE
+354 DASTDE
-360 VTAELRVGEREAGFS
+360 VTAELRVGAREAGFS

-380 EDVGVY
+380 ENMGVY

-414 LEQSQ
+414 LEQTQ

-429 SAGSQFI
+429 SSGSQFI
-436 FMRFEKPMSG
+436 FMRFENPMSG

-480 PDPDTIVT
+480 PDPDTIIT

-493 QYPITVTAYDHTRN
+493 RYPITVTAYDHTKN

-515 GYSRSG
+515 GYSLSG
-521 QIKPDLAAPGVNI
+521 RIKPDLAAPGVNI
-534 LGASASGRRLTR
+534 LGASVSGRRLTR

-559 AAAILLHWGVLDG
+559 AAAILLNWGVLNA

-609 LYEAFLRLRNI
+609 LYEAFLHLRNL

>member
-1 MPCTNSVA
+1 MSCTNSVA

-15 FIAPYFTA
+15 FIAPYFTT
-23 PEEFMRSQGTDCID
+23 PEEFIRSQGTDCID

-55 FTYTSYTYSAVPKL
+55 STYTSYTYSAVPKL
-69 YSLLDVTSMDTAG
+69 YSLLDVTSMDAAG
-82 ITAASELPV
+82 ITPAGELPV
-91 LGNQGAGVIVGFVDT
+91 LNNQGAGVIVGFVDT

-116 NADGSTRIIG
+116 NVDGSTRIIG
-126 IWDQTIEPTTALDT
+126 IWDQTNN
-140 GAFQDSDKPRSISEE
+140 SD
-155 FNSEDSRNLNLSV
+155 
-168 NSNSSTNSSNFDYIN
+168 NSNNIEN
-183 NGSLETAFDFPALYG
+183 ETAKPISAFSALYG
-198 TQYTAAQINQAL
+198 TQYTAEEINLAL
-210 NSDDPASIVPTRDE
+210 NSDNPASIVPTRDE

-250 RASIAMVKLKPA
+250 QASIAMVKLKPA

-275 TDAYQEN
+275 AEAYQEN

-380 EDVGVY
+380 ENMGAY

-414 LEQSQ
+414 LEQTQ

-429 SAGSQFI
+429 SSGSQFI
-436 FMRFEKPMSG
+436 FMRFENPMSG

-459 ETFHLWLPVR
+459 ETFHIWLPVR

-480 PDPDTIVT
+480 PDPDTIIT

-493 QYPITVTAYDHTRN
+493 RYPITVTAYDHTKN

-515 GYSRSG
+515 GYSLSG
-521 QIKPDLAAPGVNI
+521 RIKPDLAAPGVNI
-534 LGASASGRRLTR
+534 LGASVSGIHLTR

-559 AAAILLHWGVLDG
+559 AAAILLNWGVLNA

-597 YPNREFGYGTLD
+597 YPNREFGYGTLN
-609 LYEAFLRLRNI
+609 LYEAFLHLRNL

>member
-1 MPCTNSVA
+1 
-9 SEDFAD
+9 
-15 FIAPYFTA
+15 
-23 PEEFMRSQGTDCID
+23 
-37 FVNSTLAVVYVPL
+37 
-50 STVTP
+50 
-55 FTYTSYTYSAVPKL
+55 
-69 YSLLDVTSMDTAG
+69 MDAAG
-82 ITAASELPV
+82 ITPAGELPV
-91 LGNQGAGVIVGFVDT
+91 LNNQGAGVIVGFVDT

-116 NADGSTRIIG
+116 NVDGSTRIIG
-126 IWDQTIEPTTALDT
+126 IWDQTNN
-140 GAFQDSDKPRSISEE
+140 SD
-155 FNSEDSRNLNLSV
+155 
-168 NSNSSTNSSNFDYIN
+168 NSNNIEN
-183 NGSLETAFDFPALYG
+183 ETVKPFSAFSALYG
-198 TQYTAAQINQAL
+198 TQYTAEEINLAL
-210 NSDDPASIVPTRDE
+210 NSDNPASIVPTRDE

-250 RASIAMVKLKPA
+250 QASIAMVKLKPA

-275 TDAYQEN
+275 AEAYQEN

-301 LVVCIPLGTNMG
+301 LVVCIPLGTNIG

-380 EDVGVY
+380 ENMGVY

-414 LEQSQ
+414 LEQTQ

-429 SAGSQFI
+429 SSGSQFI
-436 FMRFEKPMSG
+436 FMRFENPMSG

-459 ETFHLWLPVR
+459 ETFHIWLPVR

-480 PDPDTIVT
+480 PDPDTTIT

-493 QYPITVTAYDHTRN
+493 RYPITVTAYDHTKN

-515 GYSRSG
+515 GYSLSG
-521 QIKPDLAAPGVNI
+521 RIKPDLAAPGVNI
-534 LGASASGRRLTR
+534 LGASVSGRRLTR

-559 AAAILLHWGVLDG
+559 AAAILLNWGVLNA

-597 YPNREFGYGTLD
+597 YPNREFGYGTLN
-609 LYEAFLRLRNI
+609 LYEAFLHLRNL

>member
-1 MPCTNSVA
+1 MSCTNSVA

-15 FIAPYFTA
+15 FIAPYFTT
-23 PEEFMRSQGTDCID
+23 PEEFIRSQGTDCID

-55 FTYTSYTYSAVPKL
+55 STYTSYTYSAVPKL
-69 YSLLDVTSMDTAG
+69 YSLLDVTSMDAAG
-82 ITAASELPV
+82 ITPAGELPV
-91 LGNQGAGVIVGFVDT
+91 LNNQGAGVIVGFVDT

-116 NADGSTRIIG
+116 NVDGSTRIIG
-126 IWDQTIEPTTALDT
+126 IWDQTNN
-140 GAFQDSDKPRSISEE
+140 SD
-155 FNSEDSRNLNLSV
+155 
-168 NSNSSTNSSNFDYIN
+168 NSNNIEN
-183 NGSLETAFDFPALYG
+183 ETAKPFSAFSALYG
-198 TQYTAAQINQAL
+198 TQYTAEEINLAL
-210 NSDDPASIVPTRDE
+210 NSDNPASIVPTRDE

-250 RASIAMVKLKPA
+250 QASIAMVKLKPA
-262 KQYLRDFYLIQDG
+262 KQYLRDFYLIRDG
-275 TDAYQEN
+275 ADAYQEN

-354 DADTDE
+354 DADTYE

-380 EDVGVY
+380 ENMGAY

-414 LEQSQ
+414 LEQTQ

-436 FMRFEKPMSG
+436 FMRFENPMSG

-459 ETFHLWLPVR
+459 ETFHIWLPVR

-480 PDPDTIVT
+480 PDPDTIIT

-493 QYPITVTAYDHTRN
+493 RYPITVTAYDHTKN

-515 GYSRSG
+515 GYSLSG
-521 QIKPDLAAPGVNI
+521 RIKPDLAAPGVNI
-534 LGASASGRRLTR
+534 LGASVSGRRLTR

-559 AAAILLHWGVLDG
+559 AAAILLNWGVLNA

-597 YPNREFGYGTLD
+597 YPNREFGYGTLN
-609 LYEAFLRLRNI
+609 LYEAFLHLRNL

>member
-1 MPCTNSVA
+1 MSCTNSVA

-15 FIAPYFTA
+15 FIAPYFTT
-23 PEEFMRSQGTDCID
+23 PEEFIRSQGTDCID

-55 FTYTSYTYSAVPKL
+55 STYTSYTYSAVPKL
-69 YSLLDVTSMDTAG
+69 YSLLDVTSMDAAG
-82 ITAASELPV
+82 ITPAGELPV
-91 LGNQGAGVIVGFVDT
+91 LNNQGSGVIVGFVDT

-116 NADGSTRIIG
+116 NVDGSTRIIG
-126 IWDQTIEPTTALDT
+126 IWDQTNN
-140 GAFQDSDKPRSISEE
+140 SD
-155 FNSEDSRNLNLSV
+155 
-168 NSNSSTNSSNFDYIN
+168 NSNNIEN
-183 NGSLETAFDFPALYG
+183 ETAKPFSAFSALYG
-198 TQYTAAQINQAL
+198 TQYTAEEINLAL
-210 NSDDPASIVPTRDE
+210 NSDNPASIVPTRDE

-250 RASIAMVKLKPA
+250 QASIAMVKLKPA

-275 TDAYQEN
+275 AEAYQEN

-301 LVVCIPLGTNMG
+301 LVVCIPLGTNIG

-380 EDVGVY
+380 ENMGAY

-414 LEQSQ
+414 LEQTQ

-429 SAGSQFI
+429 SSGSQFI
-436 FMRFEKPMSG
+436 FMRFENPMSG

-459 ETFHLWLPVR
+459 ETFHIWLPVR

-480 PDPDTIVT
+480 PDPDTIIT

-493 QYPITVTAYDHTRN
+493 RYPITVTAYDHTKN

-515 GYSRSG
+515 GYSLSG
-521 QIKPDLAAPGVNI
+521 RIKPDLAAPGVNI
-534 LGASASGRRLTR
+534 LGASVSGRRLTR

-559 AAAILLHWGVLDG
+559 AAAILLNWGVLNA

-609 LYEAFLRLRNI
+609 LYEAFLHLRNL

>member
-1 MPCTNSVA
+1 MACRNSVA
-9 SEDFAD
+9 SEEFAD
-15 FIAPYFTA
+15 FIAPYFTS
-23 PEEFMRSQGTDCID
+23 PENFMRSQGTDCID
-37 FVNSTLAVVYVPL
+37 FVNSTLAVVYIPF
-50 STVTP
+50 STITS
-55 FTYTSYTYSAVPKL
+55 FSYTSYTYSAIPKL
-69 YSLLDVTSMDTAG
+69 YSLLDVTSMDAAG
-82 ITAASELPV
+82 ITAADELPV
-91 LGNQGAGVIVGFVDT
+91 LNNQGEGVLIGFVDT
-106 GINYTDSLFR
+106 GIHYMDPLFR
-116 NADGSTRIIG
+116 SADGSTRIIG
-126 IWDQTIEPTTALDT
+126 IWDQTLPP
-140 GAFQDSDKPRSISEE
+140 SSET
-155 FNSEDSRNLNLSV
+155 
-168 NSNSSTNSSNFDYIN
+168 SSF
-183 NGSLETAFDFPALYG
+183 FPVLYG
-198 TQYTAAQINQAL
+198 CQYTAAQINLAL

-262 KQYLRDFYLIQDG
+262 KQYLRDFYLIRDG
-275 TDAYQEN
+275 ADAYQEN
-282 DIMMGVS
+282 DILMGVS
-289 YLYFL
+289 YLYAL
-294 ARKYSMP
+294 AREYSMP
-301 LVVCIPLGTNMG
+301 LVVCIALGTNMG
-313 SHMGMSRLGQ
+313 SHMGTSRLGQ

-380 EDVGVY
+380 ENMGVY

-414 LEQSQ
+414 LEQTQ

-436 FMRFEKPMSG
+436 FMRFETPMSG

-469 GFISDETYFLR
+469 GFITDETYFLR
-480 PDPDTIVT
+480 PDPDTTIT

-493 QYPITVTAYDHTRN
+493 RYPITVTAYDHTKN

-515 GYSRSG
+515 GYSLSG
-521 QIKPDLAAPGVNI
+521 RIKPDLAAPGVNI
-534 LGASASGRRLTR
+534 LGASVSGRRLTR

-559 AAAILLHWGVLDG
+559 AAAILLNWGVLNA

-597 YPNREFGYGTLD
+597 YPNREFGYGTLN
-609 LYEAFLRLRNI
+609 LYEAFLHLRNL

>member
-1 MPCTNSVA
+1 MSCTNSVA

-15 FIAPYFTA
+15 FIAPYFTT
-23 PEEFMRSQGTDCID
+23 PEEFIRSQGTDCID

-55 FTYTSYTYSAVPKL
+55 STYTSYTYSAVPKL
-69 YSLLDVTSMDTAG
+69 YSLLDVTSMDAAG
-82 ITAASELPV
+82 ITAAGELPV
-91 LGNQGAGVIVGFVDT
+91 LNNQGAGVIVGFVDT

-116 NADGSTRIIG
+116 NVDGSTRIIG
-126 IWDQTIEPTTALDT
+126 IWDQTNN
-140 GAFQDSDKPRSISEE
+140 SD
-155 FNSEDSRNLNLSV
+155 
-168 NSNSSTNSSNFDYIN
+168 NSNNIEN
-183 NGSLETAFDFPALYG
+183 ETAKPFSAFSALYG
-198 TQYTAAQINQAL
+198 TQYTAEEINLAL
-210 NSDDPASIVPTRDE
+210 NSDNPASIVPTRDE

-250 RASIAMVKLKPA
+250 QASIAMVKLKPA
-262 KQYLRDFYLIQDG
+262 KQYLRDFYLIRDG
-275 TDAYQEN
+275 ADAYQEN

-380 EDVGVY
+380 ENMGAY

-400 ISVPLRGENTVSFL
+400 ISVPLRGENTVFFL
-414 LEQSQ
+414 LEQTQ

-436 FMRFEKPMSG
+436 FMRFETPMSG

-459 ETFHLWLPVR
+459 ETFHIWLPVR

-480 PDPDTIVT
+480 PDPDTIIT

-493 QYPITVTAYDHTRN
+493 RYPITVTAYDHTKN

-515 GYSRSG
+515 GYSLSG
-521 QIKPDLAAPGVNI
+521 RIKPDLAAPGVNI
-534 LGASASGRRLTR
+534 LGASVSGRRLTR

-559 AAAILLHWGVLDG
+559 AAAILLNWGVLNA

-597 YPNREFGYGTLD
+597 YPNREFGYGTLN
-609 LYEAFLRLRNI
+609 LYEAFLHLRNL

>member
-1 MPCTNSVA
+1 MSCTNSVA

-15 FIAPYFTA
+15 FIAPYFTT
-23 PEEFMRSQGTDCID
+23 PEEFIRSQGTDCID

-55 FTYTSYTYSAVPKL
+55 STYTSYTYSAVPKL
-69 YSLLDVTSMDTAG
+69 YSLLDVTSMDAAG
-82 ITAASELPV
+82 ITPAGELPV
-91 LGNQGAGVIVGFVDT
+91 LNNQGAGVIVGFVDT

-116 NADGSTRIIG
+116 NVDGSTRIIG
-126 IWDQTIEPTTALDT
+126 IWDQTNN
-140 GAFQDSDKPRSISEE
+140 SD
-155 FNSEDSRNLNLSV
+155 
-168 NSNSSTNSSNFDYIN
+168 NSNNIEN
-183 NGSLETAFDFPALYG
+183 ETAKPFSAFSALYG
-198 TQYTAAQINQAL
+198 TQYTAEEINLAL
-210 NSDDPASIVPTRDE
+210 NSDNPASIVPTRDE

-245 SGAAP
+245 SGAASQ
-250 RASIAMVKLKPA
+250 ASIAMVKLKPA

-275 TDAYQEN
+275 ADAYQEN

-380 EDVGVY
+380 ENMGAY

-414 LEQSQ
+414 LEQTQ

-429 SAGSQFI
+429 SSGSQFI
-436 FMRFEKPMSG
+436 FMRFENPMSG

-459 ETFHLWLPVR
+459 ETFHIWLPVR

-480 PDPDTIVT
+480 PDPDTIIT

-493 QYPITVTAYDHTRN
+493 RYLITVTAYDHTKN

-515 GYSRSG
+515 GYSLSG
-521 QIKPDLAAPGVNI
+521 RIKPDLAAPGVNI
-534 LGASASGRRLTR
+534 LGASVSGRRLTR

-559 AAAILLHWGVLDG
+559 AAAILLNWGVLNA

-597 YPNREFGYGTLD
+597 YPNREFGYGTLN
-609 LYEAFLRLRNI
+609 LYEAFLHLRNL

>member
-1 MPCTNSVA
+1 MSCTNSVA

-15 FIAPYFTA
+15 FIAPYFTT
-23 PEEFMRSQGTDCID
+23 PEEFIRSQGTDCID

-55 FTYTSYTYSAVPKL
+55 STYTSYTYSAVPKL
-69 YSLLDVTSMDTAG
+69 YSLLDVTSMDAAG
-82 ITAASELPV
+82 ITPAGELPV
-91 LGNQGAGVIVGFVDT
+91 LNNQGAGVIVGFVDT

-116 NADGSTRIIG
+116 NVDGSTRIIG
-126 IWDQTIEPTTALDT
+126 IWDQTNN
-140 GAFQDSDKPRSISEE
+140 SD
-155 FNSEDSRNLNLSV
+155 
-168 NSNSSTNSSNFDYIN
+168 NSNNIENK
-183 NGSLETAFDFPALYG
+183 TAKPFSAFSALYG
-198 TQYTAAQINQAL
+198 TQYTAEEINLAL
-210 NSDDPASIVPTRDE
+210 NSDNPASIVPTRDE

-250 RASIAMVKLKPA
+250 QASIAMVKLKPA

-275 TDAYQEN
+275 AEAYQEN

-380 EDVGVY
+380 ENMGAY

-414 LEQSQ
+414 LEQTQ

-429 SAGSQFI
+429 SSGSQFI
-436 FMRFEKPMSG
+436 FMRFENPMSG

-459 ETFHLWLPVR
+459 ETFHIWLPVR

-480 PDPDTIVT
+480 PDPDTTIT

-493 QYPITVTAYDHTRN
+493 RYPITVTAYDHTKN

-515 GYSRSG
+515 GYSLSG
-521 QIKPDLAAPGVNI
+521 RIKPDLAAPGVNI
-534 LGASASGRRLTR
+534 LGASVSGRRLTR

-559 AAAILLHWGVLDG
+559 AAAILLNWGVLNA

-597 YPNREFGYGTLD
+597 YPNREFGYGTLN
-609 LYEAFLRLRNI
+609 LYEAFLHLRNL

>member
-1 MPCTNSVA
+1 MSCTNSVA

-15 FIAPYFTA
+15 FIAPYFTT
-23 PEEFMRSQGTDCID
+23 PEEFIRSQGTDCID

-55 FTYTSYTYSAVPKL
+55 STYTSYTYSAVPKL
-69 YSLLDVTSMDTAG
+69 YSLLDVTSMDAAG
-82 ITAASELPV
+82 ITPAGELPV
-91 LGNQGAGVIVGFVDT
+91 LNNQGAGVIVGFVDT

-116 NADGSTRIIG
+116 NVDGSTRIIG
-126 IWDQTIEPTTALDT
+126 IWDQTNN
-140 GAFQDSDKPRSISEE
+140 SD
-155 FNSEDSRNLNLSV
+155 
-168 NSNSSTNSSNFDYIN
+168 NSNNIEN
-183 NGSLETAFDFPALYG
+183 ETAKPFSAFSALYG
-198 TQYTAAQINQAL
+198 TQYTAEEINLAL
-210 NSDDPASIVPTRDE
+210 NSDNPASIVPTRDE

-250 RASIAMVKLKPA
+250 QASIAMVKLKPA

-275 TDAYQEN
+275 AEAYQEN

-301 LVVCIPLGTNMG
+301 LVVCIPLGTNIG

-354 DADTDE
+354 DASTDE

-380 EDVGVY
+380 ENMGAY

-414 LEQSQ
+414 LEQTQ

-429 SAGSQFI
+429 SSGSQFI
-436 FMRFEKPMSG
+436 FMRFENPMSG

-469 GFISDETYFLR
+469 GFITDETYFLR
-480 PDPDTIVT
+480 PDPDTTIT

-493 QYPITVTAYDHTRN
+493 RYPITVTAYDHTKN

-515 GYSRSG
+515 GYSLSG
-521 QIKPDLAAPGVNI
+521 RIKPDLAAPGVNI
-534 LGASASGRRLTR
+534 LGASVSGRRLTR

-559 AAAILLHWGVLDG
+559 AAAILLNWGVLNA

-609 LYEAFLRLRNI
+609 LYEAFLHLRNL

>member
-1 MPCTNSVA
+1 MSCTNSVA

-15 FIAPYFTA
+15 FIAPYFTT
-23 PEEFMRSQGTDCID
+23 PEEFIRSQGTDCID

-69 YSLLDVTSMDTAG
+69 YSLLDVTSMDAAG
-82 ITAASELPV
+82 ITTASGLPA

-106 GINYTDSLFR
+106 GINYMDPLFR
-116 NADGSTRIIG
+116 NVDGSTRIVG
-126 IWDQTIEPTTALDT
+126 IWDQTIQPPSDENEDT
-140 GAFQDSDKPRSISEE
+140 KPFSAFS
-155 FNSEDSRNLNLSV
+155 
-168 NSNSSTNSSNFDYIN
+168 
-183 NGSLETAFDFPALYG
+183 ALYG
-198 TQYTAAQINQAL
+198 TQYTAAEINLAL
-210 NSDDPASIVPTRDE
+210 NSDDPVSIVPTRDE

-230 LASIAAGNRDERAGF
+230 LASIAAGNRDERAEF

-262 KQYLRDFYLIQDG
+262 KQYLREFYLIQDG
-275 TDAYQEN
+275 AEAYQEN
-282 DIMMGVS
+282 DIIMGVS

-386 TVGFISPTGEVARE
+386 TVGFISPTGEVARG

-414 LEQSQ
+414 LEQTR

-436 FMRFEKPMSG
+436 FMRFENPMSG
-446 IWRILIR
+446 IWRILIQ

-480 PDPDTIVT
+480 PNPDTIIT

-534 LGASASGRRLTR
+534 LGASSSGRRLTR

-559 AAAILLHWGVLDG
+559 AAAILLSWGILDG

-597 YPNREFGYGTLD
+597 YPNREFGYGMLD
-609 LYEAFLRLRNI
+609 LYEAFLRLRNL

>member
-1 MPCTNSVA
+1 MSCTNSVA

-15 FIAPYFTA
+15 FIAPYFTT
-23 PEEFMRSQGTDCID
+23 PEEFIRSQGTDCID

-55 FTYTSYTYSAVPKL
+55 STYTSYTYSAVPKL
-69 YSLLDVTSMDTAG
+69 YSLLDVTSMDAAG
-82 ITAASELPV
+82 ITPAGELPV
-91 LGNQGAGVIVGFVDT
+91 LNNQGAGVIVGFVDT

-116 NADGSTRIIG
+116 NVDGSTRIIG
-126 IWDQTIEPTTALDT
+126 IWDQTNN
-140 GAFQDSDKPRSISEE
+140 SD
-155 FNSEDSRNLNLSV
+155 
-168 NSNSSTNSSNFDYIN
+168 NSNNIEN
-183 NGSLETAFDFPALYG
+183 ETAKPFSAFSALYG
-198 TQYTAAQINQAL
+198 TQYTAEEINLAL
-210 NSDDPASIVPTRDE
+210 NSDNPASIVPTRDE

-250 RASIAMVKLKPA
+250 QASIAMVKLKPA

-275 TDAYQEN
+275 AEAYQEN

-380 EDVGVY
+380 ENMGAY

-414 LEQSQ
+414 LEQTQ

-429 SAGSQFI
+429 SSGSQFI
-436 FMRFEKPMSG
+436 FMRFENPMSG

-469 GFISDETYFLR
+469 GFITDETYFLR
-480 PDPDTIVT
+480 PDPDTIIT

-493 QYPITVTAYDHTRN
+493 RYPITVTAYDHTKN

-515 GYSRSG
+515 GYSLSG

-534 LGASASGRRLTR
+534 LGASVSGRRLTR

-559 AAAILLHWGVLDG
+559 AAAILLNWGVLNA

-597 YPNREFGYGTLD
+597 YPNREFGYGTLN
-609 LYEAFLRLRNI
+609 LYEAFLHLRNL

>member
-1 MPCTNSVA
+1 MSCTNSVA

-15 FIAPYFTA
+15 FIAPYFTT
-23 PEEFMRSQGTDCID
+23 PEEFIRSQGTDCID

-55 FTYTSYTYSAVPKL
+55 STYTSYTYSAVPKL
-69 YSLLDVTSMDTAG
+69 YSLLDVTSMDAAG
-82 ITAASELPV
+82 ITAAGELPV
-91 LGNQGAGVIVGFVDT
+91 LNNQGAGVIVGFVDT

-126 IWDQTIEPTTALDT
+126 IWDQTNN
-140 GAFQDSDKPRSISEE
+140 SD
-155 FNSEDSRNLNLSV
+155 
-168 NSNSSTNSSNFDYIN
+168 NSNNIEN
-183 NGSLETAFDFPALYG
+183 ETAKPFSAFSALYG
-198 TQYTAAQINQAL
+198 TQYTAEEINLAL
-210 NSDDPASIVPTRDE
+210 NSDNPASIVPTRDE

-230 LASIAAGNRDERAGF
+230 LASIAAGNRDERAEF

-250 RASIAMVKLKPA
+250 QASIAMVKLKPA

-275 TDAYQEN
+275 ADAYQEN

-380 EDVGVY
+380 ENMGAY

-414 LEQSQ
+414 LEQTQ

-429 SAGSQFI
+429 SSGSQFI
-436 FMRFEKPMSG
+436 FMRFENPMSG

-459 ETFHLWLPVR
+459 ETFHIWLPVR

-480 PDPDTIVT
+480 PDPDTIIT

-493 QYPITVTAYDHTRN
+493 RYPITVTAYDHTKN

-515 GYSRSG
+515 GYSLSG
-521 QIKPDLAAPGVNI
+521 RIKPDLAAPGVNI
-534 LGASASGRRLTR
+534 LGASVSGRRLTR

-559 AAAILLHWGVLDG
+559 AAAILLNWGVLNA

-597 YPNREFGYGTLD
+597 YPNREFGYGTLN
-609 LYEAFLRLRNI
+609 LYEAFLHLRNL

>member
-1 MPCTNSVA
+1 MSCTNSVA

-15 FIAPYFTA
+15 FIAPYFTS
-23 PEEFMRSQGTDCID
+23 PEEFIRSQGTDCID
-37 FVNSTLAVVYVPL
+37 FVDSTLAVVYVPL

-69 YSLLDVTSMDTAG
+69 YSLLDVTSMEAAG
-82 ITAASELPV
+82 ITTASGLPA

-106 GINYTDSLFR
+106 GINYMDPLFR
-116 NADGSTRIIG
+116 NVDGSTRIVG
-126 IWDQTIEPTTALDT
+126 IWDQTNN
-140 GAFQDSDKPRSISEE
+140 SD
-155 FNSEDSRNLNLSV
+155 
-168 NSNSSTNSSNFDYIN
+168 NSNNMENEAAKPFS
-183 NGSLETAFDFPALYG
+183 AFPALYG
-198 TQYTAAQINQAL
+198 TQYTAAQINLAL
-210 NSDDPASIVPTRDE
+210 NSDDPVSIVPTRDE

-230 LASIAAGNRDERAGF
+230 LASIAAGNRDERAEF

-262 KQYLRDFYLIQDG
+262 KQYLREFYLIQDG
-275 TDAYQEN
+275 AEAYQEN
-282 DIMMGVS
+282 DIIMGVS

-380 EDVGVY
+380 ADVGVY
-386 TVGFISPTGEVARE
+386 TVGFISPTGEVTRG

-414 LEQSQ
+414 LEQTR

-436 FMRFEKPMSG
+436 FMRFENPMSG

-480 PDPDTIVT
+480 PNPDTIIT

-534 LGASASGRRLTR
+534 LGASSSGRRLTR

-559 AAAILLHWGVLDG
+559 AAAILLSWGILDG

-582 KSIFVRGAQ
+582 KSIFIRGAQ

-609 LYEAFLRLRNI
+609 LYEAFLRLRNL

>member
-1 MPCTNSVA
+1 MSCTNSVA

-15 FIAPYFTA
+15 FIAPYFTT
-23 PEEFMRSQGTDCID
+23 PEEFIRSQGTDCID

-55 FTYTSYTYSAVPKL
+55 STYTSYTYSAVPKL
-69 YSLLDVTSMDTAG
+69 YSLLDVTSMDAAG
-82 ITAASELPV
+82 ITPAGELPV
-91 LGNQGAGVIVGFVDT
+91 LNNQGAGVIVGFVDT

-116 NADGSTRIIG
+116 NVDGSTRIIG
-126 IWDQTIEPTTALDT
+126 IWDQTNN
-140 GAFQDSDKPRSISEE
+140 SD
-155 FNSEDSRNLNLSV
+155 
-168 NSNSSTNSSNFDYIN
+168 NSNNIEN
-183 NGSLETAFDFPALYG
+183 ETVKPFSAFSALYG
-198 TQYTAAQINQAL
+198 TQYTADEINLAL
-210 NSDDPASIVPTRDE
+210 NSDNPASIVPTRDE

-250 RASIAMVKLKPA
+250 QASIAMVKLKPA

-275 TDAYQEN
+275 AEAYQEN

-301 LVVCIPLGTNMG
+301 LVVCIPLGTNIG

-354 DADTDE
+354 DASTDE

-380 EDVGVY
+380 ENMGVY

-414 LEQSQ
+414 LEQTQ

-436 FMRFEKPMSG
+436 FMRFENPMSG

-469 GFISDETYFLR
+469 GFITDETYFLR
-480 PDPDTIVT
+480 PDPDTIIT

-493 QYPITVTAYDHTRN
+493 RYPITVTAYDHTKN

-515 GYSRSG
+515 GYSLSG
-521 QIKPDLAAPGVNI
+521 RIKPDLAAPGVNI
-534 LGASASGRRLTR
+534 LGASVSGRRLTR

-559 AAAILLHWGVLDG
+559 AAAILLNWGVLNA

-597 YPNREFGYGTLD
+597 YPNREFGYGTLN
-609 LYEAFLRLRNI
+609 LYEAFLHLRNL